1 MEQEILSLLVPIGV
15 CVVLPIMLVWIYF
28 RSVNNSTNRRT
39 EVLIKAIE
47 NNANI
52 DAEKLA
58 EAFGKS
64 RRSAEEMQSL
74 RLLRGSIFTLV
85 ALLSAIISLTVAG
98 DWRMQLMIY
107 IIAGLS
113 FAIGVGYLIVYFVA
127 RRSGAKTEKEE

>member
-1 MEQEILSLLVPIGV
+1 MEPETLSLLIPIGI

-52 DAEKLA
+52 DAEKIA
-58 EAFGKS
+58 EALGKDS
-64 RRSAEEMQSL
+64 RSAEEMQL
-74 RLLRGSIFTLV
+74 QRLLRGCIFTLIGV
-85 ALLSAIISLTVAG
+85 MSVVISQIVPQVRLQV
-98 DWRMQLMIY
+98 MF

-113 FAIGVGYLIVYFVA
+113 FAIGAGYLIVYFVA
-127 RRSGAKTEKEE
+127 RRSSAKTEKEE

>member
-1 MEQEILSLLVPIGV
+1 MDIISALIPIGV

-52 DAEKLA
+52 DAEKIA
-58 EAFGKS
+58 EALGKDS
-64 RRSAEEMQSL
+64 RSAEEMQL
-74 RLLRGSIFTLV
+74 QRLLRGCIFTLIGV
-85 ALLSAIISLTVAG
+85 MSVVISQIVPQVRLQV
-98 DWRMQLMIY
+98 MFIV
-107 IIAGLS
+107 AGLS
-113 FAIGVGYLIVYFVA
+113 FAIGIGYLIVYFVA

>member
-1 MEQEILSLLVPIGV
+1 MEQEIFTLLVSIGV

-52 DAEKLA
+52 DAEKIA
-58 EAFGKS
+58 EALGKDS
-64 RRSAEEMQSL
+64 RSAEEMQL
-74 RLLRGSIFTLV
+74 QRLLRGCIFTLIGV
-85 ALLSAIISLTVAG
+85 MSVVISQIVPQVRLQV
-98 DWRMQLMIY
+98 MFIV
-107 IIAGLS
+107 AGLS
-113 FAIGVGYLIVYFVA
+113 FAIGIGYLIVYFVA

>member
-1 MEQEILSLLVPIGV
+1 MEQEILSLLIPIGV

-52 DAEKLA
+52 DAEKIA
-58 EAFGKS
+58 EALGKDS
-64 RRSAEEMQSL
+64 RSAEEMQL
-74 RLLRGSIFTLV
+74 QRLLRGCIFTLIGV
-85 ALLSAIISLTVAG
+85 MSVVISQIVPQVRLQV
-98 DWRMQLMIY
+98 MF

-113 FAIGVGYLIVYFVA
+113 FAIGAGYLIVYFVA
-127 RRSGAKTEKEE
+127 RRSGAKAEREE